1 MTFTRTFRRFVLPTA
16 WLLIGATIAVSLAVL
31 AFGGGATGAEGTESP
46 TAVSLSPTI
55 TVERATL
62 ENSLEIDGT
71 IVIDPAVPVK
81 ASVDGTLTH
90 VHVPNGAKV
99 SKGDPLFEVR
109 TVVEPEVAAEDE
121 DDEPAPPVVRFV
133 AVTAPATGRL
143 AAFTGKVGDEVT
155 GDAAMARIKRST
167 FTARGT
173 VPVVD
178 RYRLMDAPDEAR
190 VTIDGGP
197 EPFTCTDLQ
206 IADEGVESAGGAE
219 APVEEGEEPESSSA
233 AEVVCDVPED
243 VTVFDGLELSMSIDA
258 GSAQDALVVPVTAV
272 RGLLKRGTVWVVDD
286 SGKQTERRVR
296 LGVNDGKSV
305 EILKGLE
312 EGAQILQYVPGSP
325 TDGDV
330 GGESEAGY

>member
-1 MTFTRTFRRFVLPTA
+1 MTFTRTFRRFVLPIA

-55 TVERATL
+55 AVERATL

-81 ASVDGTLTH
+81 TSVDGTLTH
-90 VHVPNGAKV
+90 VHVPNGARV

-109 TVVEPEVAAEDE
+109 TVVEPAVATEDE
-121 DDEPAPPVVRFV
+121 DDEPAAPVVRFV
-133 AVTAPATGRL
+133 AVTAPVSGRL
-143 AAFTGKVGDEVT
+143 AGFTGKVGDEVT
-155 GDAAMARIKRST
+155 GDTATARIKRST

-178 RYRLMDAPDEAR
+178 RYRLMDAPDEAK

-206 IADEGVESAGGAE
+206 IADEGVEGAGV
-219 APVEEGEEPESSSA
+219 PTEEGEEPESSSA

-243 VTVFDGLELSMSIDA
+243 VTVFDGLELSMQIDA

-272 RGLLKRGTVWVVDD
+272 RGLLERGTVWVVDD
-286 SGKQTERRVR
+286 SGEQTERRVR

-305 EILKGLE
+305 EILKGLK

-325 TDGDV
+325 TDGND
-330 GGESEAGY
+330 GESEAGV